1 MEIIEE
7 FNKDSYLEKLRKR
20 LKQMKVERKIIEN
33 EVKHMNIH
41 LENLKQT
48 NNNNLNTIKK
58 VQRKTEEK
66 IDKLNN
72 YLQKIKIN
80 QYLKEEN
87 KKNLEEKRKKNEKLR
102 NSLWDKKKYEKYIE
116 EKNNQILLSKLR
128 NEYNKELSKYLKN
141 IEIEKNRHKVEN
153 VKQQIFSFKEN
164 KKKKIIEKRKEIA
177 KELEDKLIR
186 EYKIKEEFQKEKEKI
201 ENESNKLIYEVEK
214 SGKKKRKYI
223 EEYNQLSLD
232 KLYYNND

>member
-1 MEIIEE
+1 MEITEE

-116 EKNNQILLSKLR
+116 
-128 NEYNKELSKYLKN
+128 
-141 IEIEKNRHKVEN
+141 
-153 VKQQIFSFKEN
+153 
-164 KKKKIIEKRKEIA
+164 
-177 KELEDKLIR
+177 
-186 EYKIKEEFQKEKEKI
+186 
-201 ENESNKLIYEVEK
+201 
-214 SGKKKRKYI
+214 
-223 EEYNQLSLD
+223 
-232 KLYYNND
+232 

>member
-1 MEIIEE
+1 MEITEE

-41 LENLKQT
+41 LENLKKT

-58 VQRKTEEK
+58 AQRKTEEK

-72 YLQKIKIN
+72 FLQKLKIN

-102 NSLWDKKKYEKYIE
+102 KSLWDRKKYEKYIE

-128 NEYNKELSKYLKN
+128 NEYNKELCKYLKN
-141 IEIEKNRHKVEN
+141 IEIEKNRHKVE
-153 VKQQIFSFKEN
+153 KFKEQIFTYKEN

-177 KELEDKLIR
+177 KELEDQLIR

-201 ENESNKLIYEVEK
+201 ENESNKLNYEVEK
-214 SGKKKRKYI
+214 SGKKKRKCI

-232 KLYYNND
+232 KLYYQND

>member
-1 MEIIEE
+1 MEITEE

-87 KKNLEEKRKKNEKLR
+87 KKN
-102 NSLWDKKKYEKYIE
+102 
-116 EKNNQILLSKLR
+116 
-128 NEYNKELSKYLKN
+128 
-141 IEIEKNRHKVEN
+141 
-153 VKQQIFSFKEN
+153 
-164 KKKKIIEKRKEIA
+164 
-177 KELEDKLIR
+177 
-186 EYKIKEEFQKEKEKI
+186 
-201 ENESNKLIYEVEK
+201 
-214 SGKKKRKYI
+214 
-223 EEYNQLSLD
+223 
-232 KLYYNND
+232 

>member
-1 MEIIEE
+1 MEITEE

-33 EVKHMNIH
+33 EVKHMNIN

-48 NNNNLNTIKK
+48 KNNNLNTIKRA
-58 VQRKTEEK
+58 QRKTEEK

-102 NSLWDKKKYEKYIE
+102 NSLWDKK
-116 EKNNQILLSKLR
+116 NM
-128 NEYNKELSKYLKN
+128 KN
-141 IEIEKNRHKVEN
+141 I
-153 VKQQIFSFKEN
+153 
-164 KKKKIIEKRKEIA
+164 
-177 KELEDKLIR
+177 
-186 EYKIKEEFQKEKEKI
+186 
-201 ENESNKLIYEVEK
+201 
-214 SGKKKRKYI
+214 
-223 EEYNQLSLD
+223 
-232 KLYYNND
+232 

>member
-1 MEIIEE
+1 MEITEE

-58 VQRKTEEK
+58 AQRKTEEK

-87 KKNLEEKRKKNEKLR
+87 KKNLEEKRKKK
-102 NSLWDKKKYEKYIE
+102 
-116 EKNNQILLSKLR
+116 
-128 NEYNKELSKYLKN
+128 
-141 IEIEKNRHKVEN
+141 
-153 VKQQIFSFKEN
+153 
-164 KKKKIIEKRKEIA
+164 
-177 KELEDKLIR
+177 
-186 EYKIKEEFQKEKEKI
+186 
-201 ENESNKLIYEVEK
+201 
-214 SGKKKRKYI
+214 
-223 EEYNQLSLD
+223 
-232 KLYYNND
+232 